1 MEIMWYGHCAFRVGE
16 RGRYMLMDPYGP
28 EMGRELSK
36 KAAEVV
42 TISRDDPA
50 HNYSRLASGRPYVIS
65 GPGEYEVAGIFITGI
80 STDRGADRDKEH
92 VRNTVYV
99 VEFDDLVVCHLGALS
114 HVPAQEQIEE
124 LGELADIDILM
135 VPIGGK
141 TVLTAAR
148 AAEVVALLEPR
159 LVLPM
164 HYRVRGLAT
173 EGDTATRFL
182 REMAVE
188 EPETS
193 LCPTPDM
200 LRITAKSQLPEQI
213 GVVLLEASQ

>member
-1 MEIMWYGHCAFRVGE
+1 MEITWYGHCAFRVGD
-16 RGRYMLMDPYGP
+16 RGRYVLMDPYGP
-28 EMGRELSK
+28 EMGRELGK

-50 HNYSRLASGRPYVIS
+50 HNYSRLASGRTYVIS
-65 GPGEYEVAGIFITGI
+65 GPGEYEIAGVFITGI
-80 STDRGADRDKEH
+80 ATNGDADPQERG
-92 VRNTVYV
+92 RNTAYV
-99 VEFDDLVVCHLGALS
+99 VEFDEFVLCHLGAMS
-114 HVPAQEQIEE
+114 RVPNQEQIEE

-135 VPIGGK
+135 VPVGGR

-148 AAEVVALLEPR
+148 AVEVVALLEPN

-164 HYRVRGLAT
+164 HYKVRGLTT

-182 REMAVE
+182 RQMAVE

-193 LCPTPDM
+193 LCPTPDT
-200 LRITAKSQLPEQI
+200 LRITSRSQLPEQT
-213 GVVLLEASQ
+213 GVVLLEVSQ